1 MKPLYKPRGGIIS
14 RGWLFMGEQ
23 GGPCDKACEF
33 CYYAAQKNLV
43 FFSYETLLG
52 HANLYRHYYGL
63 DACDITGGEA
73 TIFKTKTGDIVDLVA
88 HCARIGLKPTIITH
102 GQNNRDD
109 WKLGHARPLYQEI
122 EAAGLED
129 WLISLH
135 GGSAPTH
142 DKILG
147 SAGSFDRLV
156 RGLDLVTRPVR
167 FNATIVDTNYR
178 DFPVNVLKD
187 RPPTVFNLIAFNP
200 FHAWHEKT
208 GLREI
213 DFQAQYKDS
222 APYVA
227 RAVEELEA
235 RGWEVNVRYFPMC
248 IAEEHGFAQNV
259 SGYHQVPFDPWEWRL
274 NVTARTPLEK
284 IEQQGGWEAAER
296 NAALAWMKDRG
307 NPTCSACANR
317 MICDAPQLQYQKKY
331 GLSELTTVSGE
342 ARIDPLHYQKHRGVP
357 LLQVEEKAS

>member
-33 CYYAAQKNLV
+33 CYYASQKNLV
-43 FFSYETLLG
+43 FFSFETLLQ

-73 TIFKTKTGDIVDLVA
+73 TIFKTPKGDIVDLVA

-102 GQNNRDD
+102 GQNNREDF
-109 WKLGHARPLYQEI
+109 KLGRKRPLYQDI
-122 EAAGLED
+122 EDAGLED

-135 GGSAPTH
+135 GGSAESH

-147 SAGSFDRLV
+147 SAGSFKRLV
-156 RGLDLVTRPVR
+156 ENLDNVKRPVR
-167 FNATIVDTNYR
+167 FNSTIVDTNFR
-178 DFPVNVLKD
+178 DLPVNILKN
-187 RPPTVFNLIAFNP
+187 RPPTVYNMIAFNP

-208 GLREI
+208 GMKEI
-213 DFQAQYKDS
+213 DFQAQYQDS

-227 RAVEELEA
+227 KAVETLEA
-235 RGWEVNVRYFPMC
+235 IGWEVNVRYFPMC
-248 IAEEHGFAQNV
+248 IAEKYGFAQNV
-259 SGYHQVPFDPWEWRL
+259 SGYHQVPYDPWEWRL
-274 NVTARTPLEK
+274 NVTGRTPMEK
-284 IEQQGGWEAAER
+284 IEQQGGWLAAER
-296 NAALAWMKDRG
+296 NAGLAWMKDRQ
-307 NPTCSACANR
+307 NKTCGQCANK

-331 GLSELTTVSGE
+331 GLGELIPTIGE
-342 ARIDPLHYQKHRGVP
+342 TRIDPLHFQNERVYAPV
-357 LLQVEEKAS
+357 LEAAS